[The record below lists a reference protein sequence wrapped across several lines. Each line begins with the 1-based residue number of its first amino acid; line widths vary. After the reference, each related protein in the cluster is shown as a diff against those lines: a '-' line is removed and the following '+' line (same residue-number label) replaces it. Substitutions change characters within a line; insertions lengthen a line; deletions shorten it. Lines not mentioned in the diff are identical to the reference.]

1 MKEVSPHNS
10 DNPDKGRTKDAKY
23 AKYAD
28 ETTVVEIVETV
39 GIRSHTDIVEASAE
53 ASGEASIAP
62 AQPPA
67 RDRHPVLVYLA
78 SLSEGSRRTMRASL
92 EIISGFISSGRA
104 GAETLPWHELR
115 YQHTAAIRSELAGKY
130 KPATANKM
138 LSAMKGV
145 IKECWRLGYITAEE
159 RERATDL
166 SPIKGS
172 TLPKGR
178 SLSPGE
184 RKALFDA
191 CAEDEKPV
199 RGARDAALLAI
210 LYVCGLRRSEASGLD
225 LSDYDPREGSLRIRA
240 AKGNKERMTYATGG
254 AAEAIEGWLFHR
266 RHEPGP
272 LLWPVQKNGEL
283 IERRIHPQTVYDIL
297 ARRAKEV
304 SSGDFSPHDFRRT
317 FVGDII
323 DAKGDLSTAQ
333 KLAGHSSPETTSRY
347 DRRGERAMK
356 EASSEL
362 HVPYRAPRTPSRPGK
377 RTSSTDQDTDEE
389 G

>member
-1 MKEVSPHNS
+1 MTEPGSQQDWLYRPGEARVVDLHPGVGTEVST
-10 DNPDKGRTKDAKY
+10 PDG
-23 AKYAD
+23 
-28 ETTVVEIVETV
+28 ET
-39 GIRSHTDIVEASAE
+39 AL
-53 ASGEASIAP
+53 AP
-62 AQPPA
+62 ARSPA
-67 RDRHPVLVYLA
+67 QDRHPALVYLA

-92 EIISGFISSGRA
+92 EKIARLVSA
-104 GAETLPWHELR
+104 DQADAATVPWHELR
-115 YQHTAAIRSELAGKY
+115 YQHTAAIRSELAESY
-130 KPATANKM
+130 APATANKM

-159 RERATDL
+159 RDRAMDL

-184 RKALFDA
+184 RKALFDS

-225 LSDYDPREGSLRIRA
+225 VSDYDPREGSLRIRG

-254 AAEAIEGWLFHR
+254 AAEAMEGWLEYR
-266 RHEPGP
+266 GQEPGP

-283 IERRIHPQTVYDIL
+283 IKRRIHPQTVYDIL
-297 ARRAKEV
+297 ARRAREV
-304 SSGDFSPHDFRRT
+304 SSASFSPHDFRRT

-323 DAKGDLSTAQ
+323 DAKGDLSVAQ

-362 HVPYRAPRTPSRPGK
+362 HVPYRHPGK
-377 RTSSTDQDTDEE
+377 RPSPIRRDTRED